1 MNPHYLKKLELL
13 SYYVLSGFII
23 GVKSLFHPLRDH
35 ELYRDKFFWHLP
47 DPEEEDATG
56 LTITDTTARAPLYHI
71 HPQIRAAY
79 CACLIVCEVVYH

>member
-47 DPEEEDATG
+47 EPEDEEGKD
-56 LTITDTTARAPLYHI
+56 LTFTDITARA
-71 HPQIRAAY
+71 
-79 CACLIVCEVVYH
+79 

>member
-1 MNPHYLKKLELL
+1 M

-47 DPEEEDATG
+47 DPEDEEGKD
-56 LTITDTTARAPLYHI
+56 LTFTDITARA
-71 HPQIRAAY
+71 
-79 CACLIVCEVVYH
+79 